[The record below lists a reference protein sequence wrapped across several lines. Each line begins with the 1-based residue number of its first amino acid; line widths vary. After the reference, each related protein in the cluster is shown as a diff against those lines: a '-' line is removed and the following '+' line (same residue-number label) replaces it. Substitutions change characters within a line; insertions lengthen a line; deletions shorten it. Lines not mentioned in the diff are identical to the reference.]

1 MQLFKPSFFISIIL
15 LFILSACG
23 FHLRGLNGD
32 YKFPFNKVY
41 LECDNVIICS
51 NLTQAIK
58 TQSLATVVNTPES
71 ADVTIKL
78 YDEQTSRITGGYNG
92 AGRIASYSLTYQT
105 KAQILQNH
113 TQLGRDLFVSVTSMM
128 NYNDSTLLSA
138 NQNEVTFWDDLHRN
152 ATDQLIRQI
161 IYFKYYKKKQ
171 ANAPIPK

>member
-1 MQLFKPSFFISIIL
+1 MLRFKCLFIMLAS

-51 NLTQAIK
+51 NFSSAIK
-58 TQSLATVVNTPES
+58 TQSLANIVNTPES

-78 YDEQTSRITGGYNG
+78 YDEQTSHIAGGYNG
-92 AGRIASYSLTYQT
+92 AGSIASYSLTYQA
-105 KAQILQNH
+105 KAQVLHNH
-113 TQLGRDLFVSVTSMM
+113 TQLGHDLFVSVTSIM

-138 NQNEVTFWDDLHRN
+138 NQNEVTFWNNLHQN
-152 ATDQLIRQI
+152 ATDQLIRQL
-161 IYFKYYKKKQ
+161 IYFKYYKKNQ
-171 ANAPIPK
+171 VNAPTPK